1 MGWRQPDPSA
11 EGSYADR
18 PLEVAAPLEVGGH
31 LRSSQL
37 VQGDAVAPGVRNEQH
52 GPWGISKL
60 CCRSQPRAA
69 SATKAAP
76 RSATRYTRIGRSPST
91 WSANSTS
98 GGPSVNWT
106 AATRVPI
113 ASTANTTRPP
123 KTSLKYPR
131 SPATS
136 VLGVYTK
143 SSCWNGVDWSVTAAR
158 AGQRG
163 PAWARSPPGT
173 RSNGAAGSSST
184 PSDRISKLRRRECA
198 PALKV

>member
-1 MGWRQPDPSA
+1 VLPLPAMGRQRNQGGA
-11 EGSYADR
+11 
-18 PLEVAAPLEVGGH
+18 EVGH
-31 LRSSQL
+31 
-37 VQGDAVAPGVRNEQH
+37 
-52 GPWGISKL
+52 
-60 CCRSQPRAA
+60 
-69 SATKAAP
+69 
-76 RSATRYTRIGRSPST
+76 RYTRIGRSPST

-143 SSCWNGVDWSVTAAR
+143 SSCWNGADWSVTAAR
-158 AGQRG
+158 TDQRV
-163 PAWARSPPGT
+163 PAERFILSCAEPNDLGDPHLDVANVCGCVHGDLPCSPAR
-173 RSNGAAGSSST
+173 RSSS
-184 PSDRISKLRRRECA
+184 PRLLRRAA
-198 PALKV
+198 PYPRTLPGHSCCRIAEAGRPRAVYRY

>member
-1 MGWRQPDPSA
+1 MRWP
-11 EGSYADR
+11 
-18 PLEVAAPLEVGGH
+18 
-31 LRSSQL
+31 
-37 VQGDAVAPGVRNEQH
+37 PGVRNEQH

-136 VLGVYTK
+136 LLGVYTK
-143 SSCWNGVDWSVTAAR
+143 SSCWNGVGWSVTAAR
-158 AGQRG
+158 TGQRVPAERLILSCAEPNDLG
-163 PAWARSPPGT
+163 DPHLDVANVCGCVHGDLPCSPARRSSSPRLLRRAAPYPEDPAWAFVLSY
-173 RSNGAAGSSST
+173 
-184 PSDRISKLRRRECA
+184 C
-198 PALKV
+198 